1 MAVKKK
7 TEYKMWFHNFM
18 IYFALWAFA
27 AFAAAYGVRGISDS
41 IQNGMRHTALF
52 VIAWGLLVADAAY
65 LVKVRFDMAG
75 FRQNAPRELLIAGL
89 AGAGILL
96 LIQGL
101 IHISA
106 EDVYAKDVESALII
120 AIWTIGV
127 YRYVNIHQDLFVN

>member
-1 MAVKKK
+1 MTEKKK
-7 TEYKMWFHNFM
+7 NEYKMWFHCFM

-27 AFAAAYGVRGISDS
+27 AFAAAFGVRGISDTL
-41 IQNGMRHTALF
+41 QNGMRHKVLF
-52 VIAWGLLVADAAY
+52 VIAWVLLIADGAY

-75 FRQNAPRELLIAGL
+75 FRENVPRELLIAGL

-101 IHISA
+101 IYSSG
-106 EDVYAKDVESALII
+106 EDVYARDVETALII

-127 YRYVNIHQDLFVN
+127 YRYVNMHQNLFVK